1 MAEHAGNLPARVLAS
16 LTPALLAA
24 AAVVLVNLPVSFT
37 GGLMPAPVLTLVPI
51 YFWALARPD
60 LMPPYAVLLLGL
72 AEDLMSGGPP
82 GIWATGFLVAYALAE
97 SQREMFAGLEGPGA
111 VLGFA
116 AAMFTAAGTAYLLVS
131 LVYWRP
137 APLAAMLLESA
148 VTVLFYPFIAAL
160 LGGVHRK
167 FVGADRGGE

>member
-1 MAEHAGNLPARVLAS
+1 VAS
-16 LTPALLAA
+16 LC
-24 AAVVLVNLPVSFT
+24 VVIVNLPVSFT
-37 GGLMPAPVLTLVPI
+37 GGLMPAPVLALVPI

-60 LMPPYAVLLLGL
+60 LMPPIAVLLLGL

-97 SQREMFAGLEGPGA
+97 NQREVFAGLAGPGA

-148 VTVLFYPFIAAL
+148 VTVLFYPFIAVAL
-160 LGGVHRK
+160 AGVHRRC
-167 FVGADRGGE
+167 VGAFRGDE

>member
-1 MAEHAGNLPARVLAS
+1 MAEQASNLPVRVLAS
-16 LTPALLAA
+16 LTPVLLAA
-24 AAVVLVNLPVSFT
+24 LTSGIANLPVSIT
-37 GGLMPAPVLTLVPI
+37 GGLMPAPVLVLIPI

-60 LMPPYAVLLLGL
+60 LMPPVAVLLLGL

-82 GIWATGFLVAYALAE
+82 GIWATGFLVAYALADN
-97 SQREMFAGLEGPGA
+97 QRDVFAGLAGPGA

-137 APLAAMLLESA
+137 APLAGMLLESA
-148 VTVLFYPFIAAL
+148 VTVLFYPFIATMLA
-160 LGGVHRK
+160 GVHRK
-167 FVGADRGGE
+167 FVGASRGDD